1 MASSDIVKNALWLGS
16 EFLKIF
22 YSPVGVAGGFID
34 AFRGWKF
41 SRSWVRFWFHLPSL
55 LLLVSVYVIF
65 GFSVFSR
72 VDSRV
77 QLFSVESE
85 KRCTTKILEAVSGE
99 LCEKDFCKAIN
110 WDSIEK
116 TESKSNLITD
126 LKNRYV
132 ELLSKRILTIQPAN
146 QTAHYRL
153 GLIYNLTGQPEAAIS
168 KMTELANGKY
178 GECPPAN
185 AWMAK
190 ELLKQTVA
198 GVQVSSQELMSYLDL
213 ATKWKDVDFRL
224 VSCYA
229 KMLEKLGL
237 NDKAVSVAKQAALG
251 RPELNLELAR
261 LYYRLG
267 YKEELKSAA
276 NLTED
281 VFNKRLN
288 TSTEKE
294 SDRLAVAEVRMMT
307 DRLEQAV
314 DILSEGLLTKNSG
327 PATKRELS
335 EIQRLMF
342 TKSIFKTDAGLYQ
355 ADLSILEKAAETDP
369 LNPSISGEISNLLR
383 LNIKASEKLKNV
395 LRIQINQGISSVS
408 THVAMAE
415 ALYKSG
421 KSKEAIKHW
430 EIALAKDPNN
440 LGVMNNLSLSLA
452 LDSEKNIPRSQELLE
467 RALRLAP
474 QNAELM
480 DTLGDVLKE
489 AGRRIEA
496 IAKYELAIRC
506 DKTRIST
513 RKKLIE
519 LYRANGM
526 EEQAVSTQRVI
537 EKMERENANEEVKSK
552 EKVDAK

>member
-1 MASSDIVKNALWLGS
+1 MASSEIAKNALWLGS

-55 LLLVSVYVIF
+55 LLLVSVYLIF

-85 KRCTTKILEAVSGE
+85 KRCTTKILEAVSDE
-99 LCEKDFCKAIN
+99 LHEKDFRKAIA
-110 WDSIEK
+110 WDSLDQV
-116 TESKSNLITD
+116 ESKSNLITD

-132 ELLSKRILTIQPAN
+132 ELLSKRILSIQPAN
-146 QTAHYRL
+146 QSAHYRL
-153 GLIYNLTGQPEAAIS
+153 GLIYNLTGQPDEAIS
-168 KMTELANGKY
+168 EMTELANGKF
-178 GECPPAN
+178 GECPQAN

-198 GVQVSSQELMSYLDL
+198 GVQVSSKELMDYLEL

-224 VSCYA
+224 ISYYA

-237 NDKAVSVAKQAALG
+237 TNKAVAVAKQAAQG

-261 LYYRLG
+261 LYQRLG

-276 NLTED
+276 NSAED
-281 VFNKRLN
+281 IFNKRLN
-288 TSTEKE
+288 TSNEKE
-294 SDRLAVAEVRMMT
+294 SDRLAVAEMRKIT
-307 DRLEQAV
+307 DRLEQAAE
-314 DILSEGLLTKNSG
+314 ILSEGLLTKSSG

-342 TKSIFKTDAGLYQ
+342 TKSIFRTDAGVYQ
-355 ADLSILEKAAETDP
+355 ADIAMLEKAAETDP
-369 LNPSISGEISNLLR
+369 LNPNISGEVANLLR
-383 LNIKASEKLKNV
+383 LKVKATEKLVTV
-395 LRIQINQGISSVS
+395 LRNQIKQGISSAS
-408 THVAMAE
+408 THIALAE
-415 ALYKSG
+415 KYFNDG
-421 KSKEAIKHW
+421 KMKGAINNW
-430 EIALAKDPNN
+430 EIALAKDPKN
-440 LGVMNNLSLSLA
+440 LGVLNNLSLSLA
-452 LDSEKNIPRSQELLE
+452 KDDEKNIPRSLE
-467 RALRLAP
+467 MLAKAIKLAP

-480 DTLGDVLKE
+480 DTLGDVLVIAK
-489 AGRRIEA
+489 RPIEA
-496 IAKYELAIRC
+496 IAKYDLAVHF

-513 RKKLIE
+513 RKKLLE
-519 LYRANGM
+519 VYQANGM
-526 EEQAVSTQRVI
+526 EDMADVIQRVI
-537 EKMERENANEEVKSK
+537 EKMERENAIEEAQTK
-552 EKVDAK
+552 EKDVK